1 MLISVKKNSRKI
13 FFWFYKSLT
22 YILYDILFLFYIF
35 ADVNRINKIKNIL
48 VWL

>member
-1 MLISVKKNSRKI
+1 MLISVKKKFQEK
-13 FFWFYKSLT
+13 FFCYYISLT